1 MKKGMTQTISYG
13 VEYLVTS
20 YSKAALA
27 DLVVDLVR
35 LNIGDET
42 VEGRSLALAFADAMR
57 PIAEV
62 RNDRHVDPDAFA
74 RFVERRAAKGYID
87 RDTADT
93 ALADWYSND

>member
-1 MKKGMTQTISYG
+1 MNKGMTQTISRG

-42 VEGRSLALAFADAMR
+42 VEGRSLRSRRDAMR

-62 RNDRHVDPDAFA
+62 RGDRHVDPDAFV
-74 RFVERRAAKGYID
+74 RFVERRAANGYID

-93 ALADWYSND
+93 VLADWYNND